1 MIYSKWI
8 DNSNISLD
16 DLINNIKVNKQNH
29 IREIDAFDNTPLNYE
44 VDFVYEENQFTIIN
58 GKDIYFLLI
67 KIIII
72 KVWGFNFIPK

>member
-44 VDFVYEENQFTIIN
+44 VDFV
-58 GKDIYFLLI
+58 
-67 KIIII
+67 
-72 KVWGFNFIPK
+72 